1 MLVDPRRVSSLSTT
15 SGCSDCTTAT
25 LQGMYLIL
33 REIIYVRVLK
43 LQNFF
48 VNDILR
54 EIRVGESGA
63 SKINIFIHSEVLNI
77 NFYEFLNAEIYQIS

>member
-1 MLVDPRRVSSLSTT
+1 MILDVFRLSQRPL
-15 SGCSDCTTAT
+15 DALIVLLPHYKVCT
-25 LQGMYLIL
+25 YLIL
-33 REIIYVRVLK
+33 REIIYVRVWK
-43 LQNFF
+43 LHNFL
-48 VNDILR
+48 VTDILR